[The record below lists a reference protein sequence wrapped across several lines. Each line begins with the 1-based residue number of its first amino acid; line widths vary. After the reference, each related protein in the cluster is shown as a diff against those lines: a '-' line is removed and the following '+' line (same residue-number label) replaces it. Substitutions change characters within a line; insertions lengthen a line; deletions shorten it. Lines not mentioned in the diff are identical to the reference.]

1 MKMKILAD
9 FQVCISVSLS
19 SAKLATLT
27 SGDALFILFL
37 DKVSDIDAF
46 ISFGMRHQDFGT

>member
-1 MKMKILAD
+1 MKILAD

-27 SGDALFILFL
+27 SRDALFILFL